1 MNTSETCPA
10 EKTDRTT
17 GNRIH
22 KIRTAFVLALV
33 WAFSSVAA
41 MCAAAGEEDAL
52 TQLIGVAQSLIESQN
67 AAGTGDAAVSGG
79 KEDNYVST
87 EELLQG
93 TESLSTEDVTEA
105 QTEADAGNTYSILL
119 VGSDRR
125 DDSWNGNS
133 DTMILVTVNYD
144 TSKISMVSFM
154 RDLGVAIPGNGTQKL
169 NAAFAIGGISLLKET
184 LRSNFHVPIDNY
196 AAVDFY
202 EMIDIVDSLGG
213 VDMEVREEEVDVVNM
228 YIMSMCPYMGLN
240 ENDYL
245 LSSGGYLHLNGMQ
258 AVAFC
263 RVRFVG
269 DNDYER
275 TERQRRVL
283 SALLNSFNPE
293 NMNDVTALL
302 KQLLVNV
309 DTDLTPVSMIQ
320 VAPLVMNLST
330 YELQTSRV
338 PFDGMYSSQGEMLMP
353 SQPETNQMLYNLLY
367 R

>member
-1 MNTSETCPA
+1 MCTG
-10 EKTDRTT
+10 KGKDGRTVRKH
-17 GNRIH
+17 GM
-22 KIRTAFVLALV
+22 RTALVLAFF
-33 WAFSSVAA
+33 WMFSGMAA
-41 MCAAAGEEDAL
+41 MCASASENDTL
-52 TQLIGVAQSLIESQN
+52 SQLIGVAQSLITAGNEN
-67 AAGTGDAAVSGG
+67 AADSVSG
-79 KEDNYVST
+79 EREENYVST
-87 EELLQG
+87 EDLLLEG
-93 TESLSTEDVTEA
+93 ENSTEENGAAEQAVT
-105 QTEADAGNTYSILL
+105 DAGNSYNILL

-144 TSKISMVSFM
+144 SSRISMVSFM
-154 RDLGVAIPGNGTQKL
+154 RDLGVDIPGNGTQKL
-169 NAAFAIGGISLLKET
+169 NAAFAVGGISLLEDT
-184 LRSNFHVPIDNY
+184 LRTNFNVRIDNY

-202 EMIDIVDSLGG
+202 EMIDIIDSLGG
-213 VDMEVREEEVDVVNM
+213 VNMEVRDEEVDVVNM

-283 SALLNSFNPE
+283 TALLGSFNPGSPD
-293 NMNDVTALL
+293 DVTALL
-302 KQLLVNV
+302 KELLINV
-309 DTDLTPVSMIQ
+309 DTDLTPVSMLKI
-320 VAPLVMNLST
+320 APLMMNLSS
-330 YELQTSRV
+330 YEMQTSRV

-353 SQPETNQMLYNLLY
+353 SQPETNQMLHRLLY
-367 R
+367 E

>member
-1 MNTSETCPA
+1 MEQGF
-10 EKTDRTT
+10 T
-17 GNRIH
+17 GHLR
-22 KIRTAFVLALV
+22 KGA
-33 WAFSSVAA
+33 VAA
-41 MCAAAGEEDAL
+41 LACVFSLTVAAAAFAQESDPL
-52 TQLIGVAQSLIESQN
+52 QMLVGVAQALLEESSGQERAQSN
-67 AAGTGDAAVSGG
+67 SAAAEETAGMDDNFAVEDETSGTDGNYTVEDETSGVDSTAA
-79 KEDNYVST
+79 EENST
-87 EELLQG
+87 LGE
-93 TESLSTEDVTEA
+93 
-105 QTEADAGNTYSILL
+105 NTYNILL

-133 DTMILVTVNYD
+133 DTMILVTVNYN

-154 RDLGVAIPGNGTQKL
+154 RDLGVDIPGNGTQKL
-169 NAAFAIGGISLLKET
+169 NAAFAIGGISLLEET
-184 LRSNFHVPIDNY
+184 LKNNFRVRIDNY

-213 VDMEVREEEVDVVNM
+213 VDMEVRDEEVDVVNM

-240 ENDYL
+240 ENDYM

-283 SALLNSFNPE
+283 GALLNSFNPGSVE
-293 NMNDVTALL
+293 EVAALL

-309 DTDLTPVSMIQ
+309 DTDLSAVSLLQ
-320 VAPLVMNLST
+320 VAPLVMHLSD
-330 YELQTSRV
+330 YEMQTSRV

-353 SQPETNQMLYNLLY
+353 SQPGTNEKLSQLLY